1 MGALTA
7 IGPFSIDM
15 YLPAFPA
22 IAAGL
27 QVPRGDVERTLA
39 AYLIGLAMAQVVYG
53 PLADR
58 YGRKKPM
65 LAGLAIYAAASLGCA
80 LAGSVQ
86 MLTFCRVLQALGG
99 AAGVVIPRAVIRD
112 HYETQDAARAMR
124 SEAHTSEL
132 QS

>member
-22 IAAGL
+22 IAGSL

-65 LAGLAIYAAASLGCA
+65 QAGLALYAAASLGCA
-80 LAGSVQ
+80 LATSLEI
-86 MLTFCRVLQALGG
+86 LTLGRVLQAPGG
-99 AAGVVIPRAVIRD
+99 AAGVV
-112 HYETQDAARAMR
+112 
-124 SEAHTSEL
+124 
-132 QS
+132 